1 MEWKEIMTHIDEAIE
16 ALAVSR
22 KAAID
27 NGIDIE
33 MVDEYISNQAQKM
46 FAKIEKMN
54 DAQMVMLL
62 LGKIVE
68 SAGDLGEIMAEIKD
82 MEEEE

>member
-22 KAAID
+22 KTAID
-27 NGIDIE
+27 NGIDIK

-46 FAKIEKMN
+46 FDKLENMSSI
-54 DAQMVMLL
+54 QMMMFL
-62 LGKIVE
+62 LGKVVTK
-68 SAGDLGEIMAEIKD
+68 ANDLGKILAEI
-82 MEEEE
+82 EEDEK

>member
-1 MEWKEIMTHIDEAIE
+1 MEWKELMGHIDEAIE

-27 NGIDIE
+27 NGIDIK

-46 FAKIEKMN
+46 FDKLENMN
-54 DAQMVMLL
+54 GIQMIMFL
-62 LGKIVE
+62 LGKVVTK
-68 SAGDLGEIMAEIKD
+68 ADDLGKILAEI
-82 MEEEE
+82 EEDEN

>member
-16 ALAVSR
+16 VLAVSR

-46 FAKIEKMN
+46 FDKLENMN
-54 DAQMVMLL
+54 GIQMMMFL
-62 LGKIVE
+62 LGKVVTK
-68 SAGDLGEIMAEIKD
+68 ADDLGKILAEI
-82 MEEEE
+82 EEDKK

>member
-1 MEWKEIMTHIDEAIE
+1 MEWKEIMAHIDEAIE

-46 FAKIEKMN
+46 FAKIEEMN
-54 DAQMVMLL
+54 DVQMVMFL
-62 LGKIVE
+62 LGKIVTR
-68 SAGDLGEIMAEIKD
+68 ADDFGKILAEI
-82 MEEEE
+82 EENEK